1 MYSFHSL
8 TLGELLAGLNCF
20 SSSRINWKLVFHYW
34 VGYSIYFIPDC
45 ILLCPQSSTVTQK
58 SQSLPSTETTSRRTS
73 EAMVMCA
80 CVCVCVSLQVPELQN
95 CTCTLKAVKATCS
108 MSCCGLQPDRWGEAR
123 RGEGEQ
129 THQSSALLSCS
140 KNWYPYRLKGPP
152 LKHVINVWLSR
163 TKWLFQSVR
172 GRYYQP
178 DRIEL

>member
-80 CVCVCVSLQVPELQN
+80 CVCVCVPSSSRITKLHLHTKGCKSDVFNELLWF
-95 CTCTLKAVKATCS
+95 TTWPV
-108 MSCCGLQPDRWGEAR
+108 RW
-123 RGEGEQ
+123 GEGEQ

-172 GRYYQP
+172 RRYYQP

>member
-8 TLGELLAGLNCF
+8 TFGELLAGLNCF

-80 CVCVCVSLQVPELQN
+80 CVCVSLQVPELQN

-123 RGEGEQ
+123 RGWADTSKLCSFKLFKELISLQIEGA
-129 THQSSALLSCS
+129 T
-140 KNWYPYRLKGPP
+140 LKAC
-152 LKHVINVWLSR
+152 
-163 TKWLFQSVR
+163 
-172 GRYYQP
+172 
-178 DRIEL
+178 D